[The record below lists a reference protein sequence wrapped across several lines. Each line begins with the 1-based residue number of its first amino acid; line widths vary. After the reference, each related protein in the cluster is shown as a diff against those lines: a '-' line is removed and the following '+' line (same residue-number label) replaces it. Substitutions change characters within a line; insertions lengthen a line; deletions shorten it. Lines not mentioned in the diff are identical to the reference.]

1 MTYFCHFVS
10 DDTSILED
18 DAVDGLL
25 NLVSMEVDDG
35 LLDWNHV
42 GQHITSCRAEKKP
55 LEALRLVSV
64 DGARDSIE
72 SDSILVQERGTIR
85 LSSSCGYTSS
95 IIVEGD

>member
-1 MTYFCHFVS
+1 MTYFCYFVS

-42 GQHITSCRAEKKP
+42 GQHIASCRTEKKP
-55 LEALRLVSV
+55 LEALRLVCV

-72 SDSILVQERGTIR
+72 RDSILVQERGTIR
-85 LSSSCGYTSS
+85 LSSSCGCTSS